1 MDTGFRFL
9 VQSTRLS
16 HCVDTPLPLLNN
28 PFAGL
33 SPCLCHDGFL
43 HQMIAQ
49 LRGMLLDKRPNQ
61 VLIDVGG
68 VGYLVHIPLSTYSA
82 LGDLHSQVTVLVHTH
97 MRDDGISLY
106 GFLTSREKHCFEL
119 LIAASGVGPVL
130 AMKILSGIS
139 VDQLVPAIRRG
150 DLVALTRIPGV
161 GKKTAERIVLEL
173 RDKLAAMEAP
183 GAPRA
188 VSPAGPVEDVVS
200 ALVNLGYEE
209 AAAEAAVSACK
220 QQVGTNFEDLL
231 KAALHNLASPVER
244 RARAAH

>member
-1 MDTGFRFL
+1 
-9 VQSTRLS
+9 V
-16 HCVDTPLPLLNN
+16 LNN

-33 SPCLCHDGFL
+33 SPCLSDESFL
-43 HQMIAQ
+43 HDMIAQ
-49 LRGMLLDKRPNQ
+49 LRGTLLDKRTNQ

-68 VGYLVHIPLSTYSA
+68 VGYLVHIPLSTYST
-82 LGDLHSQVTVLVHTH
+82 LGDLHSQVTLLVHTH

-139 VDQLVPAIRRG
+139 VDQLVPAIRSG
-150 DLVALTRIPGV
+150 DLGALTRIPGV

-188 VSPAGPVEDVVS
+188 ISPAGPIEDVVS

-209 AAAEAAVSACK
+209 VAAEAAVTQCK
-220 QQVGTNFEDLL
+220 QQTGTNFENLL
-231 KAALHNLASPVER
+231 KAALHKLASPVER
-244 RARAAH
+244 RARAAR